1 MRRALM
7 VAIALVLIVPA
18 AGAWLRGQSDPQTP
32 PKPPVLM
39 PAQVPAPAP
48 AKPLAGDIKDGIV
61 AISGEN
67 PVINLSMTGG
77 APNSTSVSFWR
88 VVYSPVGMGHVCYLT
103 ADLSGDG
110 PSKDDLRMAFTDN
123 DDLFGYIDTAI
134 MPMLDAAY
142 RKDPVHSWRATFA
155 RSGDTRTA
163 WKETIASEKHTIELV
178 WRDFIKP
185 FLLDTPMGGT
195 RNPYGI
201 TSMFLPA
208 RAADVIIN
216 GTRVAGQPYARM
228 RGTTPSSSAFLAF
241 SETWVR

>member
-1 MRRALM
+1 MRRTLTAAL
-7 VAIALVLIVPA
+7 ALVVLS
-18 AGAWLRGQSDPQTP
+18 AGAWLHGQTTPQTQS
-32 PKPPVLM
+32 KPPVLT
-39 PAQVPAPAP
+39 PAQVPGPAP
-48 AKPLAGDIKDGIV
+48 AKPPAGDIKDGRV

-103 ADLSGDG
+103 ADLTGDG
-110 PSKDDLRMAFTDN
+110 PSKDDIRMAFTDN

-134 MPMLDAAY
+134 MPALDSTY

-163 WKETIASEKHTIELV
+163 WKETIRAEQYTIDLI
-178 WRDFIKP
+178 WKDFKEP
-185 FLLDTPMGGT
+185 FLLDTPLGGT
-195 RNPYGI
+195 RNPFGI

-228 RGTTPSSSAFLAF
+228 RGTTQSSSAFLAF
-241 SETWVR
+241 SETWVH

>member
-1 MRRALM
+1 MRRVLAL
-7 VAIALVLIVPA
+7 AFTLVVLA
-18 AGAWLRGQSDPQTP
+18 AGVWLHGQAPPQTQS
-32 PKPPVLM
+32 KPPVLT
-39 PAQVPAPAP
+39 PAQVPDPAQARP
-48 AKPLAGDIKDGIV
+48 AAGDVKNGKV

-77 APNSTSVSFWR
+77 APNSTRVSFWR
-88 VVYSPVGMGHVCYLT
+88 VVYSPVGMGHVCYVT
-103 ADLSGDG
+103 ADLTGDG
-110 PSKDDLRMAFTDN
+110 PSKDDIRMAFTDN

-142 RKDPVHSWRATFA
+142 RKDPVHSWRATFGS
-155 RSGDTRTA
+155 SGNTRTA
-163 WKETIASEKHTIELV
+163 WKETIRSEKYVIELV
-178 WRDFIKP
+178 WKDFMEP
-185 FLLDTPMGGT
+185 FLLDTQLGGT
-195 RNPYGI
+195 GNPYGI

-208 RAADVIIN
+208 RAAEVIIN